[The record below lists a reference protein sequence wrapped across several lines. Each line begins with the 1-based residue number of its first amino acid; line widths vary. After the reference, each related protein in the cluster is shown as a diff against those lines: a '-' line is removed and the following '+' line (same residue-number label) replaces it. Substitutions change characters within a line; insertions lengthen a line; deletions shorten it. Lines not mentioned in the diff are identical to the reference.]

1 LEALVLTNIIRSC
14 LEGNESARRALYA
27 KYAPSIMGLCFR
39 YSNCKADAEEILQES
54 FIKAFQNLHRL
65 NDPERFEWWLKRIAV
80 NSAITF
86 YKKNRRLI
94 HRRDV
99 EHFENMLTDSFSI
112 DKKLELDEVLTII
125 QRLPEKMRLV
135 INLYAID
142 GYTHEEISTM
152 LKISIGTSKS
162 NLFDARK
169 RLVKELGKT
178 EENSK

>member
-1 LEALVLTNIIRSC
+1 
-14 LEGNESARRALYA
+14 
-27 KYAPSIMGLCFR
+27 MGLCFR